1 MLDTCLTHR
10 LEELT
15 SAINNWQ
22 YKVSKLSVIMKRKAG
37 SNTNKPAT
45 LNQSHWSGGLLKSM
59 EDPESIIKEDDK
71 IVVIKDKYPKAQ
83 FHYLVLPKENIHSI
97 WQVKKN
103 HQDLLM
109 HMHDVARG
117 LVENQTDHEFIIG
130 YHAMPS
136 MQRLHLHVI
145 STDFNSP
152 CLKTKYHW
160 NSFTTQFFMHSSD
173 VFRQLREEGEIRNVS
188 SQRCKDYLNT
198 QLKCHK
204 CAVQP
209 KNMPDLKRHI
219 LTHIDKQKQ

>member
-1 MLDTCLTHR
+1 
-10 LEELT
+10 
-15 SAINNWQ
+15 
-22 YKVSKLSVIMKRKAG
+22 MKRKAG

-117 LVENQTDHEFIIG
+117 LVENQTDHEF
-130 YHAMPS
+130 M
-136 MQRLHLHVI
+136 
-145 STDFNSP
+145 
-152 CLKTKYHW
+152 
-160 NSFTTQFFMHSSD
+160 
-173 VFRQLREEGEIRNVS
+173 
-188 SQRCKDYLNT
+188 
-198 QLKCHK
+198 
-204 CAVQP
+204 
-209 KNMPDLKRHI
+209 
-219 LTHIDKQKQ
+219 